1 LTLAALAGP
10 LPVPREPAPVRGFE
24 GIHRYFEFASGM
36 WIAQIVPGESYVTR
50 GGELISTVLG
60 SCISTCMRDAE
71 AGVGGMNHFM
81 LPHDPSGGPGASGRY
96 GLFAMEQLINAL
108 MKCGARRQALEVKI
122 FGAGRVIPGT
132 VDVGGSNLRFVRRF
146 LQDEGIPLA
155 AEDVGL
161 EVARRVRYRPQ
172 TGQVRVLHLPMTE
185 NGKVAAREAELESR
199 LRRELARPM
208 HVELF

>member
-1 LTLAALAGP
+1 VSLAALACP
-10 LPVPREPAPVRGFE
+10 PPPPRDPAPVSGFE
-24 GIHRYFEFASGM
+24 GVHRYFEFASGL
-36 WIAQIVPGESYVTR
+36 WIAQILPGDSYVTR

-60 SCISTCMRDAE
+60 SCISTCMRDAG

-122 FGAGRVIPGT
+122 FGGGRVIPGT
-132 VDVGGSNLRFVRRF
+132 VDVGGANVRFVRRF
-146 LQDEGIPLA
+146 LEDEGIPLA
-155 AEDVGL
+155 AADVGL
-161 EVARRVRYRPQ
+161 AVARRVRYRPQ

-185 NGKVAAREAELESR
+185 NDKIAAREVELESR

-208 HVELF
+208 DVELF

>member
-1 LTLAALAGP
+1 LAASAGP
-10 LPVPREPAPVRGFE
+10 LPPPREPAPVPGFE
-24 GIHRYFEFASGM
+24 GVHRYFEFASGL
-36 WIAQIVPGESYVTR
+36 WIAQILPGDLYVTR

-60 SCISTCMRDAE
+60 SCISTCMRDPG

-108 MKCGARRQALEVKI
+108 MKCGARRQSLEVKI
-122 FGAGRVIPGT
+122 FGAGRVLPGT

-146 LQDEGIPLA
+146 LADEGIPLA

-185 NGKVAAREAELESR
+185 NGKIAARELELESR
-199 LRRELARPM
+199 LRRELTRPM
-208 HVELF
+208 DVELF

>member
-1 LTLAALAGP
+1 LAALAGHLARP
-10 LPVPREPAPVRGFE
+10 DEPAPVPGFE
-24 GIHRYFEFASGM
+24 DIHRYFEFASGL
-36 WIAQIVPGESYVTR
+36 WIAQILPGDSYVTR

-60 SCISTCMRDAE
+60 SCISTCMRDAA

-108 MKCGARRQALEVKI
+108 MKCGARRQRLEVKI
-122 FGAGRVIPGT
+122 FGAGRVLPGT

-146 LQDEGIPLA
+146 LQDEGIRLA

-161 EVARRVRYRPQ
+161 EVARRVRYRPR

-185 NGKVAAREAELESR
+185 NAKIAAREAELESR
-199 LRRELARPM
+199 LRREVARPM
-208 HVELF
+208 DVELF